1 MYFMKSKEKYDGRM
15 ACQHGMVSIVT
26 VMRIDVSELTA
37 KQRPLPGS
45 GE

>member
-1 MYFMKSKEKYDGRM
+1 MAPFEGR
-15 ACQHGMVSIVT
+15 MVSIVT
-26 VMRIDVSELTA
+26 VMRLDVSELTA